1 MKIKFTNV
9 GRDKWNGETEI
20 PEPKNWNDMLDKVED
35 FIKTKRLLATK
46 LPETEYDVEDNKG
59 CIFSGIYCVGYFE
72 VVK

>member
-1 MKIKFTNV
+1 MLGATN
-9 GRDKWNGETEI
+9 GMGKQKSPNLKT
-20 PEPKNWNDMLDKVED
+20 NDMLDKVED

-59 CIFSGIYCVGYFE
+59 CIFLEFYCVGYFE